1 MGSVLGSI
9 FGFGDKMKRRLR
21 DAVSNPSDY
30 AEMTA
35 DENRNEWKR
44 NPDERSLGF
53 FNPVPLGTMGNFAFR
68 KALEDAVPSMSRRD
82 FLKKSGGI
90 AAGAATAGVVPKLL
104 RKFAAEEKPIAD
116 AVAQTAKETPKYKYN
131 SLKEYLDDVTDYSH
145 DVGHERAYESMMESG
160 YNNHPGADRY
170 MDNFIDDFDFSK
182 IQRERFLNDEALYKE
197 AKDLYSGT
205 TNTEDL
211 AYKQIKDSFSPQAKQ
226 EMKALKSLQGN
237 DWVHEIQSPEFRY
250 YLDNSG
256 IIRGKP
262 QYRGDHTLPSN
273 EFYWN
278 GKTPMD
284 TQYEHLNPKTGGFNF
299 WDETGGHGLSEGTNT
314 LEELQRILKNY
325 NP

>member
-21 DAVSNPSDY
+21 DAVSSPSDY

-35 DENRNEWKR
+35 DENRNEWNR
-44 NPDERSLGF
+44 NSDERSLGF

-104 RKFAAEEKPIAD
+104 RKFAAEEKPIAKEAAD
-116 AVAQTAKETPKYKYN
+116 VVTQAAKEAPKYKYN

-170 MDNFIDDFDFSK
+170 MDDFIDNFDFSK
-182 IQRERFLNDEALYKE
+182 IQRERLLNDEALYRE
-197 AKDLYSGT
+197 AKTADM
-205 TNTEDL
+205 
-211 AYKQIKDSFSPQAKQ
+211 DSLIRQQKFPDYEQYQRSLNAFSPQAKQ
-226 EMKALKSLQGN
+226 EMKAFKEYTRHP
-237 DWVHEIQSPEFRY
+237 DYI
-250 YLDNSG
+250 SG
-256 IIRGKP
+256 DP
-262 QYRGDHTLPSN
+262 HAWTDP
-273 EFYWN
+273 
-278 GKTPMD
+278 
-284 TQYEHLNPKTGGFNF
+284 
-299 WDETGGHGLSEGTNT
+299 
-314 LEELQRILKNY
+314 ELQY
-325 NP
+325 NFLNAPF